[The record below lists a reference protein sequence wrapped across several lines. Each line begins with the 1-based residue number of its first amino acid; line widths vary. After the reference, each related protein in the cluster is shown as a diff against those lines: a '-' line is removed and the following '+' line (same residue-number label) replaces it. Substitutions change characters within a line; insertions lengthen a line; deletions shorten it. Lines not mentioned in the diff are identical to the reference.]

1 MGSPSTAKNPSTI
14 LVVDDEPS
22 MLRYMRMLLEVDS
35 YEVETVSS
43 GFAAMERVRCSPA
56 PDVVLLDLLMPQ
68 MDGIQALEQLRQI
81 RPGLKVI
88 MLTCANDPRKAV
100 QAIRLGAQDYLTKP
114 FHKAELD
121 AALRSCLTTQPSLAE
136 TMPWV
141 GEVGELGDD
150 SVFVA
155 ASPAMQK
162 IRAQAMQVANINVPV
177 LLLGES
183 GTGKEVVARLIWKL
197 SARAHRTFMKVNCA
211 ALPSELLES
220 ELFGYEAGAFTG
232 ANRAKPGRFELCD
245 KGTILLDEI
254 AEMPP
259 GLQAK
264 LLQVLQDQQF
274 SRLGSR
280 TTVSVDVRILAAT
293 NVHIEQA
300 LAAKK
305 LREDLYYRLN
315 AFTLYLPPLRERR
328 EEIPL
333 LLKQFMAIWAE
344 RYARPP
350 LPVSQSFIEACCR
363 CSWPGN
369 VRELENLVK
378 RYLILGDEA
387 LALSD
392 LETNGRGQVRT
403 PGTPTNLTGAPAGD
417 LKSLV
422 RGLKGDAEA
431 KAITRTLEQTN
442 WSRKEAARLLNI
454 SYKALLYKIR
464 QYGIDQS

>member
-1 MGSPSTAKNPSTI
+1 MGSPSTARNASTI

-43 GFAAMERVRCSPA
+43 GFAAMERVRRSPA

-88 MLTCANDPRKAV
+88 MLTCEHDPRKVV

-121 AALRSCLTTQPSLAE
+121 AALRSCLATQPSLAE
-136 TMPWV
+136 TIPWV

-150 SVFVA
+150 SIFVA

-315 AFTLYLPPLRERR
+315 AFTLHLPPLRERR

-387 LALSD
+387 LVLSD

-403 PGTPTNLTGAPAGD
+403 PGTPTNPTGAPAGD